1 MGFFSNLV
9 GPGPMPPPPLQP
21 VPQPIG
27 VIPYYTQHRGQIA
40 LKVRERK
47 MSFSGDD
54 FAVKDAYNGQTMFQ
68 VDGSA
73 FSFRQNKCESAS
85 DNMLLCFMIRSMY
98 LFDDDDDDVLTC
110 VRISSYSRQ
119 RRPRTKTIH
128 HPAQTPLHPFYLPR
142 HRPYLRLRPFHRQIL
157 SFLRY
162 QAHSDLQEPSRG
174 RTGPRTGLT
183 WRSTGSECGDYDGGW
198 GAGR

>member
-85 DNMLLCFMIRSMY
+85 DNVLLYYMILLTY
-98 LFDDDDDDVLTC
+98 LFDDDDVLIF
-110 VRISSYSRQ
+110 VRISPYSRQ
-119 RRPRTKTIH
+119 RRSRTKIIY
-128 HPAQTPLHPFYLPR
+128 HPTQTPSHPLYLPR
-142 HRPYLRLRPFHRQIL
+142 HRPYLRLRALHRQIL
-157 SFLRY
+157 SFLRD
-162 QAHSDLQEPSRG
+162 QAHSHF
-174 RTGPRTGLT
+174 
-183 WRSTGSECGDYDGGW
+183 
-198 GAGR
+198 

>member
-9 GPGPMPPPPLQP
+9 GPGPAPPPPLQP

-73 FSFRQNKCESAS
+73 FSFRQNKCELAS
-85 DNMLLCFMIRSMY
+85 NNMLLCFMIR
-98 LFDDDDDDVLTC
+98 
-110 VRISSYSRQ
+110 
-119 RRPRTKTIH
+119 
-128 HPAQTPLHPFYLPR
+128 
-142 HRPYLRLRPFHRQIL
+142 
-157 SFLRY
+157 
-162 QAHSDLQEPSRG
+162 
-174 RTGPRTGLT
+174 
-183 WRSTGSECGDYDGGW
+183 
-198 GAGR
+198 